1 MRKGKLHVV
10 RPAGVTGDEIWMQPT
25 FSQLFLQQSQR
36 LHRQLV
42 ILCQRRNKAV
52 AAVRAEPDSIAG
64 KEIFPVH
71 KVYHVPPCM
80 TGNQKTLDPDA
91 VNVKY
96 LPIVQQYLFV
106 VDRHLRQFI
115 EMIDDFSPH
124 LAGEIPVLDL
134 ADVQLRIPE
143 QPRTICFHCAHMV
156 GVLMGDKDMVYRL
169 RINPKPA
176 HFFGKAVIVVSGIDH
191 NGRIAF
197 AVEEDVRHPFAHAGN
212 ILVDPAGV
220 QRLEDL
226 LAPVHPAHC
235 FSLKFRCFFRH
246 DRTSFLCC
254 DAQPAL
260 FIFVVLD
267 LTKSCLL
274 QIRFTVHNA
283 ILFTR
288 CAHCSG

>member
-1 MRKGKLHVV
+1 
-10 RPAGVTGDEIWMQPT
+10 
-25 FSQLFLQQSQR
+25 
-36 LHRQLV
+36 
-42 ILCQRRNKAV
+42 
-52 AAVRAEPDSIAG
+52 
-64 KEIFPVH
+64 
-71 KVYHVPPCM
+71 
-80 TGNQKTLDPDA
+80 
-91 VNVKY
+91 
-96 LPIVQQYLFV
+96 
-106 VDRHLRQFI
+106 
-115 EMIDDFSPH
+115 
-124 LAGEIPVLDL
+124 
-134 ADVQLRIPE
+134 
-143 QPRTICFHCAHMV
+143 
-156 GVLMGDKDMVYRL
+156 MVYRL

-176 HFFGKAVIVVSGIDH
+176 HFFGKAVVVISRIDH

-235 FSLKFRCFFRH
+235 FSLKFRCLFRH
-246 DRTSFLCC
+246 DHTSFLCC
-254 DAQPAL
+254 DAKPAP

-288 CAHCSG
+288 CATALGDRPAIPRVASSAHGEQDVQNAADTGHDILRPFSGRKKYGSRYRAHGSYPAAE

>member
-1 MRKGKLHVV
+1 MKQARYK
-10 RPAGVTGDEIWMQPT
+10 
-25 FSQLFLQQSQR
+25 
-36 LHRQLV
+36 
-42 ILCQRRNKAV
+42 
-52 AAVRAEPDSIAG
+52 EP
-64 KEIFPVH
+64 
-71 KVYHVPPCM
+71 
-80 TGNQKTLDPDA
+80 
-91 VNVKY
+91 
-96 LPIVQQYLFV
+96 LPL
-106 VDRHLRQFI
+106 
-115 EMIDDFSPH
+115 
-124 LAGEIPVLDL
+124 
-134 ADVQLRIPE
+134 
-143 QPRTICFHCAHMV
+143 
-156 GVLMGDKDMVYRL
+156 
-169 RINPKPA
+169 
-176 HFFGKAVIVVSGIDH
+176 AVIEAARAGDAGAVEQVLQYY

-235 FSLKFRCFFRH
+235 FSLKFRCLFRH

-283 ILFTR
+283 MLFTR